1 MLLPKLHRKDRGK
14 IKSGASTFVKAS
26 RSLAGGRP
34 LLGVGK
40 QTPSPVWL
48 CVNVKLALRNQELS
62 QHSFSPHVPSE
73 CPCRPLCPQGGAGG
87 YIHVSYMLCRNSL
100 KSIYHKRWLSQT
112 GKKVSLD
119 DDDDDRCQFDVGK
132 SS

>member
-1 MLLPKLHRKDRGK
+1 M
-14 IKSGASTFVKAS
+14 TFVNAS
-26 RSLAGGRP
+26 RSFGWKKTAAGSGKTNPVAGLAMTCG
-34 LLGVGK
+34 
-40 QTPSPVWL
+40 
-48 CVNVKLALRNQELS
+48 VNVKLALRNQELS
-62 QHSFSPHVPSE
+62 QHSFAPHVPSE

-100 KSIYHKRWLSQT
+100 KSIYLKRWLLLT

-119 DDDDDRCQFDVGK
+119 DDDDDCCQFDAGK